1 MNIDQIAMED
11 FKAKFLAVTAVTK
24 KAADAAIGSAKSGPA
39 FMAKK
44 QGRDLQLVDPR
55 WTKIQGGRRSK
66 VDENPRWTTMD
77 CSKSSARTKHRLP
90 LCQRTYFCEV
100 CGLVS
105 SREKNSAA
113 VVVVGRLQP
122 DWY

>member
-11 FKAKFLAVTAVTK
+11 FKAKFLAKTAMTK
-24 KAADAAIGSAKSGPA
+24 KAADASVGSAESGLA

-44 QGRDLQLVDPR
+44 QDRDLQLVD
-55 WTKIQGGRRSK
+55 
-66 VDENPRWTTMD
+66 PRWTTMD

-100 CGLVS
+100 CGLVN
-105 SREKNSAA
+105 SREKISAA
-113 VVVVGRLQP
+113 VVVVGRLQLG
-122 DWY
+122 WY